1 MEILAVF
8 AHPDD
13 ETMLAG
19 GTMSL
24 LAKTGANVHY
34 LCATRGE
41 GGEMGEPP
49 VCTRSELGRVRQQEM
64 ECAVSVLGGA
74 SLAFLDYIDPMVGT
88 DGRLY
93 PFTNDTDTLVKDL
106 VEWIRRLNPSAV
118 FTHGSNGEYG
128 HPAHILTH
136 QAVLNAV
143 LKTHPS
149 PPNLYSISANFENH
163 PKPRIANQDQ
173 TAHLILDLTGSMEI
187 KVQAALCHRSQHALF
202 VRRASKQAGR
212 TLSIPEV
219 LIDKEGIH
227 RAWPKFTPGERD
239 PVFDMLAPLT
249 VGQTVKKYKA
259 GFQDDKI
266 RY

>member
-1 MEILAVF
+1 MMDILAVF

-24 LAKTGANVHY
+24 LAKNGARVHY

-41 GGEMGEPP
+41 GGELGEPP
-49 VCTRSELGRVRQQEM
+49 VCTRNGLGNVRQHEM

-74 SLAFLDYIDPMVGT
+74 SLVFLDYIDPTVGE
-88 DGRLY
+88 DGKLY
-93 PFTNDTDTLVKDL
+93 PYTDDPDKLVSDL
-106 VEWIRRLNPSAV
+106 VEWIKKLNPSAV

-149 PPNLYSISANFENH
+149 PPDLYTISANFENH

-173 TAHLILDLTGSMEI
+173 PAHLILDLNGWIEI
-187 KVQAALCHRSQHALF
+187 KARAAMCHRSQHALF
-202 VRRASKQAGR
+202 IRRASKEAGR
-212 TLSIPEV
+212 TLTVSEV
-219 LIDKEGIH
+219 LVDKEGIH
-227 RAWPKFTPGERD
+227 RTWPIFTPGESD
-239 PVFDMLAPLT
+239 PVFDMLAPWA
-249 VGQTVKKYKA
+249 VKQLAK
-259 GFQDDKI
+259 
-266 RY
+266 